1 MGPGSFGMAKGVS
14 EVGVGLLLFLMG
26 GGEASHRVGEVAL
39 VVPPCEA
46 VGVRVV
52 LVFKGS
58 VTGSV
63 EVGIEGVEEV
73 LEGRRGYEGATDD
86 GVDDPISV
94 GICSRGWVMG

>member
-1 MGPGSFGMAKGVS
+1 M
-14 EVGVGLLLFLMG
+14 
-26 GGEASHRVGEVAL
+26 
-39 VVPPCEA
+39 
-46 VGVRVV
+46 
-52 LVFKGS
+52 FKGS